1 MAENP
6 PISISPIAGE
16 DFTQRLLP
24 PLQETKLT
32 LLLRQGVDIDLLLRL
47 MAGELRIF
55 RGEGEIAYYNSPSD
69 KVGYPLFRRTVLH
82 LSHLQDTNQLYVE
95 PLVLERE
102 WSIPFSTLS
111 GEDFATLEQSYQVT
125 YDSATNQYILKKHV
139 VGRIVI
145 TNYDPDLLGPEER
158 LDLEK
163 GRTLAT
169 QRFISRY
176 PTRLSWRG
184 TTNSRRFSSPQ
195 LPCHS
200 EFSRMYYGRG
210 TRVSCRPQSF
220 NGLVTKNPVRTFD
233 IIETPSPPKQ
243 AILSAPF
250 QGEYYSFTDQPN
262 DSWNQEAFRLLY
274 QLFQMTVTEEL

>member
-24 PLQETKLT
+24 PLQETELT

-47 MAGELRIF
+47 MAGELCIF
-55 RGEGEIAYYNSPSD
+55 RGVGDIAYYNSPSD
-69 KVGYPLFRRTVLH
+69 EVGYPFFRRTVLH

-102 WSIPFSTLS
+102 WLLPFSTLS
-111 GEDFATLEQSYQVT
+111 GEGFGTLEKSYQVT

-163 GRTLAT
+163 KAERWPPNDLLVDIRPGFPGGELPIQGDFRLRSFHVILNFLGCTMEEEPEYHVDPNPLT
-169 QRFISRY
+169 GWSRKIRYGPLISLKPPLHRN
-176 PTRLSWRG
+176 RLSSRLPSKG
-184 TTNSRRFSSPQ
+184 STIRLPINPMTHGIKRRFDCSIN
-195 LPCHS
+195 
-200 EFSRMYYGRG
+200 F
-210 TRVSCRPQSF
+210 F
-220 NGLVTKNPVRTFD
+220 K
-233 IIETPSPPKQ
+233 
-243 AILSAPF
+243 
-250 QGEYYSFTDQPN
+250 
-262 DSWNQEAFRLLY
+262 
-274 QLFQMTVTEEL
+274 